1 MWGEM
6 ETAFTSVALTQ
17 PEMDKLRAFPRP
29 LNLEGPKIFQP
40 DAQQGQEEENE
51 PGNPQTYAV
60 PSCLMT
66 QTLKKVAEART
77 KKAAATG
84 VPVRWFYDPIK
95 RDLRVIQSLLFIDQ
109 T

>member
-6 ETAFTSVALTQ
+6 ETAFTAVALTQ

-40 DAQQGQEEENE
+40 DAQQGQGEENE

-60 PSCLMT
+60 PTCLMT
-66 QTLKKVAEART
+66 QTLKKVAEARR
-77 KKAAATG
+77 KKAAAVG
-84 VPVRWFYDPIK
+84 VPVRVV
-95 RDLRVIQSLLFIDQ
+95 L
-109 T
+109 